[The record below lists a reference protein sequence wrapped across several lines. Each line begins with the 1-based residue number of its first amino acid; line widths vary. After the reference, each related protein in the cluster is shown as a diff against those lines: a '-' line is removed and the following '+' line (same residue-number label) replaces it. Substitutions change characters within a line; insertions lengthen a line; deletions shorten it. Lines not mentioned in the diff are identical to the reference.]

1 MDKCQCIPLKRF
13 FFGREEIFLIEK
25 ERDMTNHDW
34 QSIIIGTKEIDLSLF
49 YIKEFYS

>member
-1 MDKCQCIPLKRF
+1 MSMYTFKEIF